1 MVPCED
7 ARWLVEGKDDCVEV
21 SVGLGGYLD
30 RVMRGRTFD
39 NAVDVD
45 LVYRVL
51 GG

>member
-1 MVPCED
+1 MTGWWGETG
-7 ARWLVEGKDDCVEV
+7 E
-21 SVGLGGYLD
+21 YLD